1 MKKWVFMIA
10 ITLLL
15 SFGFIE
21 IDDYGP
27 EEMQPT
33 EKNEVVN
40 IPITEEPV
48 EIPEKITISL
58 VGDMMFD
65 GSVGWVANSK
75 GEDYLFEG
83 YTEYFKE
90 SDIVFGNLETAISH
104 RGKPME
110 DKEYTF
116 RSSPRI
122 AAALKRHNFTAVSIA
137 NNHVL
142 DYGYEAFDDTLKN
155 LRDNGILYA
164 GGGENKE
171 EAQKGVFI
179 EKNGIKVGFI
189 AFSRVVPVVDWYAG
203 SKKPGIIGAYK
214 VHEAEVLELLE
225 QLKTQCDVL
234 VVSVHWGK
242 EHVLEAREQE
252 IEAARKMIDAGADII
267 MGHHP
272 HVVQGIEMYNGK
284 PIFYSLGN
292 FIFSTSRSNI
302 SNKTIMAKVVVNSK
316 REVESV
322 QVVPGIIT
330 GGRPLPM
337 DEKQETEFKEHLDRY
352 NINLKLSGDE

>member
-1 MKKWVFMIA
+1 MKKCVFMLA

-21 IDDYGP
+21 INDYEP
-27 EEMQPT
+27 EKIQPI
-33 EKNEVVN
+33 EKNEAVS
-40 IPITEEPV
+40 IPVSEEPV

-58 VGDMMFD
+58 VGDMMFA
-65 GSVGWVANSK
+65 GSVGRVVNLK

-83 YTEYFKE
+83 YSKHFKE
-90 SDIVFGNLETAISH
+90 SDIVLGNLETAISH
-104 RGKPME
+104 RGMPME

-116 RSSPRI
+116 RSSPKM

-155 LRDNGILYA
+155 LEDNGILYA
-164 GGGENKE
+164 GGGKNKE
-171 EAQKGVFI
+171 EAQKGIFI

-225 QLKTQCDVL
+225 NLKTQCDIL

-252 IEAARKMIDAGADII
+252 METARKMIDAGADII

-292 FIFSTSRSNI
+292 FIFSTSRLNI
-302 SNKTIMAKVVVNSK
+302 SNKTVMAKVAVNSK
-316 REVESV
+316 GEVESV
-322 QVVPGIIT
+322 RVVPGTIT
-330 GGRPLPM
+330 EGRPLPM
-337 DEKQETEFKEHLDRY
+337 DEKQAAEFMEHLDRF
-352 NINLKLSGDE
+352 NINFKLSGDV